1 MLRVGP
7 YEFKLAET
15 PEELEQVHRLNYQ
28 TFVQEI
34 PQHADSGSGV
44 LVDKFHRKNSY
55 LIGLREGRLIA
66 MLSYH
71 DQPPFS
77 VADRLP
83 DPAVLAG
90 PDVRPLEVRLLAIE
104 PGERQSVV
112 IAAIMWC
119 LLERARAAGHSHF
132 VISGV
137 VEQQNFY
144 SHMGFEPLGPPV
156 GSGRACY
163 IPMWATLD
171 RVEESLERTLWL
183 FAKRLER
190 QGNSG

>member
-34 PQHADSGSGV
+34 HQHPDSGSGV

-77 VADRLP
+77 VVDRMP
-83 DPAVLAG
+83 DPAVLAEQG
-90 PDVRPLEVRLLAIE
+90 VRPLEVRLLAIE
-104 PGERQSVV
+104 PGERQSTVV
-112 IAAIMWC
+112 GALMWC
-119 LLERARAAGHSHF
+119 LLQNAKANGHTHF

-137 VEQQNFY
+137 VEQKDFY
-144 SHMGFEPLGPPV
+144 THMGFETLGPPV
-156 GSGRACY
+156 GQGRACY

-171 RVEESLERTLWL
+171 RVGESLERTLMLW
-183 FAKRLER
+183 ARRMER
-190 QGNSG
+190 QGKSG